1 MDAAVAFLI
10 GFVVGMGFGA
20 AAILFPEHDSEE
32 DEDAFDNDE
41 S

>member
-20 AAILFPEHDSEE
+20 MAILFPEELGD
-32 DEDAFDNDE
+32 DDE

>member
-20 AAILFPEHDSEE
+20 AAIIFPEETD
-32 DEDAFDNDE
+32 DDE